1 MVARKWGWYVALP
14 WSDSSSCHDSWAGF
28 IVSRNSVGKF
38 LASDL
43 LQFVGYSGSLM
54 IGWSGA
60 RELARNPG
68 HALATPLA
76 ITSASCCGRCC
87 RQYLSHSQLGM
98 VVRSSRRRM
107 ESRKLCKAA

>member
-1 MVARKWGWYVALP
+1 MVARKWGWHVALP
-14 WSDSSSCHDSWAGF
+14 WSDASSCHDSWAGF

-60 RELARNPG
+60 RELARNSG
-68 HALATPLA
+68 HAP
-76 ITSASCCGRCC
+76 RD
-87 RQYLSHSQLGM
+87 
-98 VVRSSRRRM
+98 
-107 ESRKLCKAA
+107 AARNH